1 MTKANKPNSE
11 EEVFSVMKVY
21 CQKKGYS
28 FSDTQLKF
36 FAENCYLLYESKGW
50 CGVKYWP
57 PLAMKWIL
65 NEKSKFNKGAISYK
79 KPKPRGKSVRDILM
93 EKENMEQENDR

>member
-1 MTKANKPNSE
+1 MMAKVNKPQSE
-11 EEVFSVMKVY
+11 EEVFTVMQEYSK
-21 CQKKGYS
+21 KKGYL

-36 FAENCYLLYESKGW
+36 IAENCYLLYESKSW

-65 NEKSKFNKGAISYK
+65 NERSKFNKQGTRYEKS
-79 KPKPRGKSVRDILM
+79 KPCGKSVRDKI
-93 EKENMEQENDR
+93 MEQENDKR